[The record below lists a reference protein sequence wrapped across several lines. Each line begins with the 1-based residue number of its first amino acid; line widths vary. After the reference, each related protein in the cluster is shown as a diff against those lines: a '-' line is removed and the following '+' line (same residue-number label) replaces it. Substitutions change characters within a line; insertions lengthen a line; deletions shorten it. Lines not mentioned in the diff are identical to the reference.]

1 MRPRSTFLHPIPDPS
16 IPDLGLASPLMIL
29 LDPSA
34 HPVIGHRGASAVA
47 PENTLPS
54 FLRAIEQGA
63 DAIEI
68 DVHVTADDVPVVMHD
83 PTVIRTTSGDGA
95 IAAMSWRRLRE
106 LDAGA
111 RFTSDGGTTYPYRDQ
126 GIRVPSVE
134 EVIAAIPADLPMI
147 IEVKA
152 LHAQWALRRVLERF
166 KAASRCIL
174 ASFEAGSLGAFSE
187 PPFTCGASRRDVL
200 QLMARTL
207 AGIGPGRVR
216 YRAICPPNEY
226 HGVSVPI
233 GLIVRGARKLGAP
246 VHVWTVD
253 DPREARRLWGHGVSG
268 IISNAPRVILKE
280 RSRAQ

>member
-1 MRPRSTFLHPIPDPS
+1 
-16 IPDLGLASPLMIL
+16 MIL
-29 LDPSA
+29 LDPAA
-34 HPVIGHRGASAVA
+34 HPVIGHRGASAEA

-54 FLRAIEQGA
+54 FLRAIEQGV
-63 DAIEI
+63 DAIEL

-83 PTVIRTTSGDGA
+83 PTVTRTTSSAGA

-111 RFTSDGGTTYPYRDQ
+111 RFTPDDGATFPYRDQ

-134 EVIAAIPADLPMI
+134 EVLAAIPPDLPML

-166 KAASRCIL
+166 KAASRCIV
-174 ASFEAGSLGAFSE
+174 AAFEAGSLGAFLE
-187 PPFTCGASRRDVL
+187 PPYTCGASRRDVV

-207 AGIGPGRVR
+207 AGLGPGRVP

-226 HGVSVPI
+226 YGIPVPI
-233 GLIVRGARKLGAP
+233 SLIVRGARRLGAP

-253 DPREARRLWGHGVSG
+253 DPREARRLWRQGVSG
-268 IISNAPRVILKE
+268 IISNAPLRILEE
-280 RSRAQ
+280 RMRNEE